1 MRREHRYEV
10 EVVWTGNLGS
20 GTSAYTAYG
29 RDHELRVPGKSMI
42 AGSSDPSFRGNVG
55 RWNPEE
61 LFVASVSACHKL
73 WYLHLCA
80 DAGVVVTS
88 YLDQAEGIM
97 IEEDGGEGQFASVVL
112 RPKVIVS
119 PESDTDLA
127 QRLHKA
133 AHEMC
138 FIARSVAFP
147 ITHEAVVVAAH
158 APALE

>member
-10 EVVWTGNLGS
+10 EVVWTGNRGS

-29 RDHELRVPGKSMI
+29 RDHELRVPGKSVI
-42 AGSSDPSFRGNVG
+42 AGSSDQSFRGDIG

-61 LFVASVSACHKL
+61 LLVASLSACHKL

-88 YLDQAEGIM
+88 YVDQAEGIM

-112 RPKVIVS
+112 RPKVMVS

-147 ITHEAVVVAAH
+147 VTHEEALRGAH
-158 APALE
+158 TPA